1 MRRLKMIIGS
11 VEITARLRDTP
22 TADAIYGSLPF
33 TSSART
39 WGDEVYFRTPVSVS
53 READAK
59 DVIEPGELAF
69 WMEGDC
75 IAIGFGRTPVSEHD
89 EIRLAA
95 PTNIWGH
102 AVEDVKTL
110 SAVSNGDPVRVEPLD

>member
-1 MRRLKMIIGS
+1 MIIGP
-11 VEITARLRDTP
+11 VEITARLRDTA
-22 TADAIYGSLPF
+22 TADAIFGSLPF
-33 TSSART
+33 TSIART

-53 READAK
+53 READAR
-59 DVIEPGELAF
+59 DVIEAGELAF

-75 IAIGFGRTPVSEHD
+75 IAIGFGRTPISKHD

-110 SAVSNGDPVRVEPLD
+110 RAVGNGDPVRVEAFE

>member
-1 MRRLKMIIGS
+1 LLVVYDALAEGVACRAMRRLKMIIGS

-53 READAK
+53 R
-59 DVIEPGELAF
+59 
-69 WMEGDC
+69 
-75 IAIGFGRTPVSEHD
+75 
-89 EIRLAA
+89 
-95 PTNIWGH
+95 
-102 AVEDVKTL
+102 
-110 SAVSNGDPVRVEPLD
+110 

>member
-1 MRRLKMIIGS
+1 MRRLKMIIGP

-22 TADAIYGSLPF
+22 TADAIYGASPF
-33 TSSART
+33 TSSAQT
-39 WGDEVYFRTPVSVS
+39 WGDEVYFRTPVSVP

-59 DVIEPGELAF
+59 EVIEEGELAF
-69 WMEGDC
+69 WVEGDS
-75 IAIGFGRTPVSEHD
+75 IAIGFGRTPISTAD

-110 SAVSNGDPVRVEPLD
+110 SAVKDGAPVRVEPID